1 MPGSTAEA
9 RFARLKREAGRSS
22 RRNAKAADRRRSK
35 RGQGRN
41 IVLSVSLGIVKLAA
55 IIALPFV
62 VYVRASV
69 FFYDHGARVWL
80 AIAGAAALTMV
91 LVLLYAAALARH
103 LRGRARMRSLL
114 RWIALPIVAVWCL
127 SSLFYL
133 ARVNAKSDEVRGYFL
148 SVHPILRVALST
160 VILVDPGLVITDMAR
175 TPSDYGR
182 MGLPVNERSMHYEQP
197 DGWVHAVDLRTNM
210 NGEIRNW
217 ALQLY
222 FEVMGFSTLRHV
234 GTADHL
240 HVQMRRL
247 N

>member
-1 MPGSTAEA
+1 MPRLRAEE
-9 RFARLKREAGRSS
+9 RLARLKREVGRSR
-22 RRNAKAADRRRSK
+22 RRNAKAGAKRRSK
-35 RGQGRN
+35 RRDGRN
-41 IVLSVSLGIVKLAA
+41 VAVSVLLAIVKLSA

-69 FFYDHGARVWL
+69 FFYDHGAPVWV
-80 AIAGAAALTMV
+80 AIVGAAGLTLA
-91 LVLLYAAALARH
+91 LVLMYAAALGRH
-103 LRGRARMRSLL
+103 LRGRALVRSLL
-114 RWIALPIVAVWCL
+114 RWIAIPIVAAWCI

-175 TPSDYGR
+175 KPSDYGR
-182 MGLPVNERSMHYEQP
+182 MGLPVNDRSMHYEQP
-197 DGWVHAVDLRTNM
+197 DGWVHAVDLRTKSHS
-210 NGEIRNW
+210 ETRNR
-217 ALQLY
+217 AVQLY
-222 FEVMGFSTLRHV
+222 FELMGFSTLRHV

-247 N
+247 S

>member
-1 MPGSTAEA
+1 L
-9 RFARLKREAGRSS
+9 ARLRREIGRSRGRNATPRAQRRS
-22 RRNAKAADRRRSK
+22 RRRDGRTVALSALLAIAK
-35 RGQGRN
+35 
-41 IVLSVSLGIVKLAA
+41 LSA

-69 FFYDHGARVWL
+69 FFYDHGAPVWV
-80 AIAGAAALTMV
+80 AILGAAALTMA
-91 LVLLYAAALARH
+91 LVLMYAAGLARQ
-103 LRGRARMRSLL
+103 LRGRARVRTLL
-114 RWIALPIVAVWCL
+114 RWIAVPIVATWCL
-127 SSLFYL
+127 SSLFFL
-133 ARVNAKSDEVRGYFL
+133 ARVNAKSEEVRGYFL

-175 TPSDYGR
+175 KPSDYGR
-182 MGLPVNERSMHYEQP
+182 MGLPVNGRSKHYEQP
-197 DGWVHAVDLRTNM
+197 DGWVHAVDLRTKS

-217 ALQLY
+217 AVQFY